1 MIVTVTTVVVLVIGI
16 LSLVLALYGGYI
28 SLAISDGATG
38 ANEARQTSEQHYY
51 LLGMIGIIVL
61 LARLLN
67 VPIFFW
73 MLQSLV
79 PYCPGAMCSYGVI
92 NVGAP
97 YSTIALVLKLLLP
110 FIYGL
115 WITFE
120 LANRREPFLP
130 FIGRLARSFVLVLMP
145 LVLIDSA
152 VDVLLIASIQPVYA
166 PCCSSV
172 YDVDP
177 PFSPS
182 ALFGPQ
188 FGLLVVFLTVVVS
201 ITIVLIQW
209 SEKMHRLL
217 PYVTLILSSVAALLY
232 LITVHDTLAPL
243 VLGLATHHCPYCL
256 FQEFPDTALFAG
268 MFWIG
273 VASAGWRSILEIAWR
288 REQLAEIHI
297 TSLTGFLLKLSSIAL
312 LFSMVSLVSHILVA
326 IS

>member
-1 MIVTVTTVVVLVIGI
+1 MIVTVTTVVLLVIGI

-28 SLAISDGATG
+28 SLAITDGTRSTG
-38 ANEARQTSEQHYY
+38 DARQTSEQYYY

-61 LARLLN
+61 VARLLN
-67 VPIFFW
+67 APIFFW

-92 NVGAP
+92 NMGAP
-97 YSTIALVLKLLLP
+97 YSTIALILKLLLP

-115 WITFE
+115 WIAFE
-120 LANRREPFLP
+120 LANKREPLLP
-130 FIGRLARSFVLVLMP
+130 FMRRLARSFALVLLP

-152 VDVLLIASIQPVYA
+152 VDILFVASIRPVYA

-188 FGLLVVFLTVVVS
+188 FGLLIVLLTVVVS
-201 ITIVLIQW
+201 ITIILIQW
-209 SEKMHRLL
+209 SEKKYRVL
-217 PYVTLILSSVAALLY
+217 PYVTLTLSLAAALLY
-232 LITVHDTLAPL
+232 LIAVHDTLAPL
-243 VLGLATHHCPYCL
+243 VLGLPSHHCPYCL
-256 FQEFPDTALFAG
+256 FQEFPDAAIFAG
-268 MFWIG
+268 MFWVG

-288 REQLAEIHI
+288 RDQLAEIHI
-297 TSLTGFLLKLSSIAL
+297 TSMTGFLLRLSSITI

-326 IS
+326 FS

>member
-16 LSLVLALYGGYI
+16 LSLALALYGGYV
-28 SLAISDGATG
+28 SLTITDGAAG
-38 ANEARQTSEQHYY
+38 GNEARHTSEQHYY

-97 YSTIALVLKLLLP
+97 YSAVALVLKLFLP
-110 FIYGL
+110 FAYGL
-115 WITFE
+115 WIILE
-120 LANRREPFLP
+120 LANRKEPFLP
-130 FIGRLARSFVLVLMP
+130 IIRKLARSFVFVLLP

-152 VDVLLIASIQPVYA
+152 VDVLLVASIRPVYA
-166 PCCSSV
+166 PCCSSI

-188 FGLLVVFLTVVVS
+188 FGLMILFLTVVVT
-201 ITIVLIQW
+201 ITLILIQW
-209 SEKMHRLL
+209 SEKKHRML
-217 PYVTLILSSVAALLY
+217 PYVTLFLCLTSAFLY
-232 LITVHDTLAPL
+232 LITIHDTLAPL
-243 VLGLATHHCPYCL
+243 VLGLADHHCPYCL

-268 MFWIG
+268 LFWVG
-273 VASAGWRSILEIAWR
+273 VASSGWRSLLEIVWR
-288 REQLAEIHI
+288 REQLAEMHI
-297 TSLTGFLLKLSSIAL
+297 VGLTGFLLKLSSIAL